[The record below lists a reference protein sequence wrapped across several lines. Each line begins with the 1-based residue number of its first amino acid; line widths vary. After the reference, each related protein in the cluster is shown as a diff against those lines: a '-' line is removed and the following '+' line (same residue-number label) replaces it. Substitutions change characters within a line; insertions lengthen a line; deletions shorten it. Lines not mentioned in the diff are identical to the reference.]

1 MLTAV
6 RTKKFTPKPAAPE
19 IDPRF
24 QNVKAKVGQKA
35 AQIKKHPPA
44 KLKAEEAAKAAKAP
58 LNEKQAGAKEKQT
71 DLMKA
76 AKAEKVEPD
85 NFRALLRA
93 EIKKVMPET
102 LDDADSFMEGGKQE
116 QMKGAVSGKVSEQ
129 KNTAESQIKTT
140 AKQKPN
146 TAGVPVKEVKDL
158 PETPPTPVP
167 FVNAAEAMPVPRT
180 DAEVSQK
187 QSKSDADQQFKD
199 AQITTKQLKKADEP
213 RFTAVL
219 DAKKEVETVADASP
233 AKYRAQEKA
242 LLGQTAARAQSDGRR
257 NLFALAGVKTKS
269 GAAVKS
275 RQLAAKAKDEK
286 ARKEVT
292 DNIEAMYN
300 TTKMLVEMQLSTLE
314 TTVFSMFD
322 SGSAAAIAAMK
333 ADTTREIDDYKD
345 DRYSGIRGKARWVAD
360 LFRATPKGIVK
371 IIEKNLQVFKAAM
384 DSLIDRVA
392 NTVETRLQQAKDEI
406 DKGQAK
412 IKKYV
417 STLKGKTLQDIGKA
431 AEKEV
436 AGRFDEMR
444 AGVEDRKNVL
454 AQKLAES
461 YKAAI
466 DKGNALASELEAENE
481 GAAYKL
487 AKKIAEIAQLILDF
501 KDKLVAILKK
511 AVSVILDILADP
523 IGFFGNLI
531 DALKQGFS
539 QFTKNFADNF
549 KEAIAKWLFGNLGGE
564 GFELPKDL
572 SAPSILKLVMGVAGL
587 TYNKIR
593 GKAVKL
599 IGERNVALLEKLYE
613 YLKILFTGGADAL
626 WTEVKKD
633 FGNLQET
640 VISGIKSWLMTALVE
655 AGIKKLLTM
664 FIPGGGF
671 VQAALAIYKIVV
683 FIVERAAQIADFISS
698 IVDSVADIVSG
709 SISAAA
715 SRIEKAL
722 IQALALIIDLLA
734 RIIGLS
740 GIAQTIK
747 SLIKKFQDKVE
758 KAIDFVIA
766 KVVQTVKK
774 LFGKSDKKEVSKT
787 DEADVELQNVPFSMT
802 GAGHTLSVKK
812 VGGKIKIFM
821 ASDEGTLSG
830 KLDGASKEIERRISG
845 KAIHPADGQRILT
858 SLKGLKAAASNL
870 EEKINA
876 KPPPIESK
884 LKSLQETFGKL
895 ALIVQRLGASL
906 KISELKDAWKFA
918 GEAGTE
924 NINSHERM
932 MLQNMPNGPNLLT
945 KIDNEKNDR
954 AKRAWIEEARIA
966 LDAKRRGETVT
977 AVNRDLYREL
987 SPGDKG
993 KLIKLKRKDLIES
1006 IDKETNVDKRTDF
1019 IKEARRVLGMSDKEI
1034 EENEKLTEIDVE
1046 TQKEIIQVMGER
1058 YDESDEKLVDK
1069 HNTQLTKTVQEAARQ
1084 VKRAG
1089 KGKRKVVV
1097 HLTNFH
1103 GNKLHDRLIRKI
1115 KERETAEVE
1124 IEIRLGRR

>member
-1 MLTAV
+1 MPTAV
-6 RTKKFTPKPAAPE
+6 RTKKFIPKPAAPE

-24 QNVKAKVGQKA
+24 QTVKAKVGQKA

-58 LNEKQAGAKEKQT
+58 PNEKQAGAKEKQT

-85 NFRALLRA
+85 NFRVLLRA
-93 EIKKVMPET
+93 EISKVMPET
-102 LDDADSFMEGGKQE
+102 LDDADSFMEDGKQE

-146 TAGVPVKEVKDL
+146 TTGVPIKEVKDL

-167 FVNAAEAMPVPRT
+167 TVNAAEAMPIPRT
-180 DAEVSQK
+180 EAEISQK

-199 AQITTKQLKKADEP
+199 AQITTKQLKKADDP
-213 RFTAVL
+213 HFTAAL

-233 AKYRAQEKA
+233 AKYRAGEKF
-242 LLGQTAARAQSDGRR
+242 LIGQTAAKAQSDGRR
-257 NLFALAGVKTKS
+257 NLFALAGVKIKS

-275 RQLAAKAKDEK
+275 RQLAAKAKDEQ
-286 ARKEVT
+286 ARKQVA
-292 DNIEAMYN
+292 DNIETMYN
-300 TTKMLVEMQLSTLE
+300 TTKMLVEMRLSTLE
-314 TTVFSMFD
+314 ITVFSMFD

-333 ADTTREIDDYKD
+333 ADTTREIDVYKD
-345 DRYSGIRGKARWVAD
+345 DRYSGIRGKARWIAD

-384 DSLIDRVA
+384 DTLIDRVA
-392 NTVETRLQQAKDEI
+392 ATVETRLQQAKDEI
-406 DKGQAK
+406 DRGQTR
-412 IKKYV
+412 IKNYV
-417 STLKGKTLQDIGKA
+417 STLKGSLKDVGKA

-444 AGVEDRKNVL
+444 AGVEDRKNAL

-461 YKAAI
+461 YKSAI
-466 DKGNALASELEAENE
+466 DKGNALASEMEAENA
-481 GAAYKL
+481 GAAYRL

-501 KDKLVAILKK
+501 KDKLVAVLKK

-531 DALKQGFS
+531 DALRQGFS
-539 QFTKNFADNF
+539 QFTTNFASNF

-564 GFELPKDL
+564 GFALPKDL

-587 TYNKIR
+587 TYDKIR

-613 YLKILFTGGADAL
+613 YLKVLFTGGADAL

-640 VISGIKSWLMTALVE
+640 IIGGIKSWLMTTLVE

-664 FIPGGGF
+664 FVPGGGF

-683 FIVERAAQIADFISS
+683 FIVERAAQIAEFIGS

-715 SRIEKAL
+715 SRIEKSL

-734 RIIGLS
+734 RLVGVS

-747 SLIKKFQDKVE
+747 SLIKKVQDKVE

-766 KVVQTVKK
+766 KVVQTVRQ
-774 LFGKSDKKEVSKT
+774 LFGKKTGKAEVPKTQDGKVDQSEQVKTEAGEELSSRIKGNIISYEEISGILGFVVAKLKPKGLKSLGLVAGKKPTNAFTILAEASLATKVAKFLAKITGPKEDQIELRLGAFSTKTTIFASAASVRSQTFESKGMKGASVHAESFFIGKLPDLVKEHIEKSTKKTKGSITTSVNNTDNSNLPPIVFTLQINRTPCGDCAKNLIKAQHTTYHGRKISLVIQASSLYVKSEFQTKIDPEGKKEVVRVPVVQSKM
-787 DEADVELQNVPFSMT
+787 DNLEAMHN
-802 GAGHTLSVKK
+802 AG
-812 VGGKIKIFM
+812 IKLEVWDIW
-821 ASDEGTLSG
+821 
-830 KLDGASKEIERRISG
+830 KEIQANSSD
-845 KAIHPADGQRILT
+845 PVV
-858 SLKGLKAAASNL
+858 
-870 EEKINA
+870 
-876 KPPPIESK
+876 SK
-884 LKSLQETFGKL
+884 LSQEIIKENVEETN
-895 ALIVQRLGASL
+895 RLEKWL
-906 KISELKDAWKFA
+906 
-918 GEAGTE
+918 
-924 NINSHERM
+924 
-932 MLQNMPNGPNLLT
+932 NG
-945 KIDNEKNDR
+945 
-954 AKRAWIEEARIA
+954 
-966 LDAKRRGETVT
+966 
-977 AVNRDLYREL
+977 
-987 SPGDKG
+987 
-993 KLIKLKRKDLIES
+993 LKRKIEQ
-1006 IDKETNVDKRTDF
+1006 
-1019 IKEARRVLGMSDKEI
+1019 
-1034 EENEKLTEIDVE
+1034 
-1046 TQKEIIQVMGER
+1046 QKAMFGL
-1058 YDESDEKLVDK
+1058 KK
-1069 HNTQLTKTVQEAARQ
+1069 
-1084 VKRAG
+1084 
-1089 KGKRKVVV
+1089 
-1097 HLTNFH
+1097 
-1103 GNKLHDRLIRKI
+1103 
-1115 KERETAEVE
+1115 
-1124 IEIRLGRR
+1124 